1 MIVGSQVDI
10 SSDALYYS
18 MESDQSAIPLP
29 SSKIS
34 DLANV
39 YREYQSCVGNDDS
52 SLVKTNIGDR
62 RTQPIATEQCI
73 SGRSTSKSISIYLS
87 IIDPK
92 IFLKTPLAPIYT
104 NFDGE
109 SAPKKNAIFLS
120 TFFKK
125 CPKTAFWTVFSIFCL
140 RRRKFCRKRDHTMLR
155 KSSKI
160 NSVDL
165 EKKSHQNVRI
175 FLKIRPPPSRKS

>member
-109 SAPKKNAIFLS
+109 SAPKK
-120 TFFKK
+120 
-125 CPKTAFWTVFSIFCL
+125 
-140 RRRKFCRKRDHTMLR
+140 KRDFFVNIFQKVPKNGFLDCFFNFLPAAQ
-155 KSSKI
+155 K
-160 NSVDL
+160 VL
-165 EKKSHQNVRI
+165 PKKGPYHA
-175 FLKIRPPPSRKS
+175 